1 MHQGDR
7 AEQTYRLQMVEIG
20 LQGHKMEK
28 KQDIEEYISV
38 SEFAKRAG
46 VSRQLVYKRIDNEL
60 TEFCKLVDNKKMLN
74 IRALELFQKQKLSTK
89 VSTGFTG
96 ELTKVSTKLSTK
108 FTVYKLKLQHKIDL
122 LELENQHLK
131 EKVESLETQTAADQE
146 KIESLLK
153 LLDQQQ
159 QLSAISAKKIEM
171 LEAKIQEPT
180 PPVRKWWRF
189 WS

>member
-1 MHQGDR
+1 
-7 AEQTYRLQMVEIG
+7 MVEIG
-20 LQGHKMEK
+20 LQGRKMEK

-46 VSRQLVYKRIDNEL
+46 VSRQLVYRRIDNEL
-60 TEFCKLVDNKKMLN
+60 TEFCKLVDSKKMLN

-89 VSTGFTG
+89 VSTKFTG
-96 ELTKVSTKLSTK
+96 ELTKLSTKLSTK

-131 EKVESLETQTAADQE
+131 EKVESLEAQTAADQE

>member
-1 MHQGDR
+1 MD
-7 AEQTYRLQMVEIG
+7 
-20 LQGHKMEK
+20 K
-28 KQDIEEYISV
+28 KQDNEEYISV

-46 VSRQLVYKRIDNEL
+46 VSRQLVYRRIDNEL

-89 VSTGFTG
+89 VSTEFTS
-96 ELTKVSTKLSTK
+96 ELTKLSTKLSTK
-108 FTVYKLKLQHKIDL
+108 FTVYRLKLQHKIDL

-131 EKVESLETQTAADQE
+131 EKVESLGTQTAADQE

>member
-1 MHQGDR
+1 
-7 AEQTYRLQMVEIG
+7 
-20 LQGHKMEK
+20 MEK
-28 KQDIEEYISV
+28 KQDSEEYISV

-60 TEFCKLVDNKKMLN
+60 TQYCKLVDNKKMLN

-89 VSTGFTG
+89 VSTKFTS
-96 ELTKVSTKLSTK
+96 EFTKVSTKLSTK
-108 FTVYKLKLQHKIDL
+108 FTVYRLKL
-122 LELENQHLK
+122 ENEHLK

-171 LEAKIQEPT
+171 LESKIQEPE
-180 PPVRKWWRF
+180 PQAKKWWEF
-189 WS
+189 WR

>member
-1 MHQGDR
+1 
-7 AEQTYRLQMVEIG
+7 
-20 LQGHKMEK
+20 MEK
-28 KQDIEEYISV
+28 KQDNSEYISV
-38 SEFAKRAG
+38 AEFAKRAG

-60 TEFCKLVDNKKMLN
+60 TEFCQLVDNKKMLN
-74 IRALELFQKQKLSTK
+74 IRALELFQKQK

-96 ELTKVSTKLSTK
+96 ELTKVSTK
-108 FTVYKLKLQHKIDL
+108 FTVYRLKLQHKIDL

-131 EKVESLETQTAADQE
+131 EKVESLEAQTAADKE

-180 PPVRKWWRF
+180 PPVRKWWAF
-189 WS
+189 WK

>member
-1 MHQGDR
+1 
-7 AEQTYRLQMVEIG
+7 
-20 LQGHKMEK
+20 MEK
-28 KQDIEEYISV
+28 KQDNEEYISV
-38 SEFAKRAG
+38 AEFARRAG

-60 TEFCKLVDNKKMLN
+60 TEFCQLVDNKKMLN

-89 VSTGFTG
+89 VSTGFTTQ
-96 ELTKVSTKLSTK
+96 LTKVSTK

-131 EKVESLETQTAADQE
+131 EKVESLEAQTAADQE

-159 QLSAISAKKIEM
+159 QLSAISARKIEM
-171 LEAKIQEPT
+171 LESKIQEPT
-180 PPVRKWWRF
+180 PQAKKWWEF
-189 WS
+189 WK

>member
-1 MHQGDR
+1 
-7 AEQTYRLQMVEIG
+7 MVEIG
-20 LQGHKMEK
+20 LQGNKMEK
-28 KQDIEEYISV
+28 KQDNSEYISV
-38 SEFAKRAG
+38 AEFAKRAG

-60 TEFCKLVDNKKMLN
+60 TEFCQLVDNKKMLN

-89 VSTGFTG
+89 VSTGFT
-96 ELTKVSTKLSTK
+96 TQ

-131 EKVESLETQTAADQE
+131 EKVESLEAQTAADKE

-171 LEAKIQEPT
+171 LEAKVQEPT
-180 PPVRKWWRF
+180 PPVRKWWAF
-189 WS
+189 WE

>member
-1 MHQGDR
+1 MHQGYR
-7 AEQTYRLQMVEIG
+7 TKQAYRLQMVEIG
-20 LQGHKMEK
+20 LQGNKMEK
-28 KQDIEEYISV
+28 KQDNSEYISV
-38 SEFAKRAG
+38 AEFAKRAG

-60 TEFCKLVDNKKMLN
+60 TEFCQLVDNKKMLN
-74 IRALELFQKQKLSTK
+74 IRALELFQKQKLST
-89 VSTGFTG
+89 GFT
-96 ELTKVSTKLSTK
+96 TQFTKLSTK
-108 FTVYKLKLQHKIDL
+108 VSTQFTVYRLKLQHKIDL

-131 EKVESLETQTAADQE
+131 EKVESLEAQTAADKE

-180 PPVRKWWRF
+180 PPVRKWWAF
-189 WS
+189 WK

>member
-1 MHQGDR
+1 
-7 AEQTYRLQMVEIG
+7 
-20 LQGHKMEK
+20 MEK

-38 SEFAKRAG
+38 ADFAKRAG

-60 TEFCKLVDNKKMLN
+60 TEYCKLVDNKKMLN
-74 IRALELFQKQKLSTK
+74 IRALELFEKQKLST
-89 VSTGFTG
+89 GFTTQF
-96 ELTKVSTKLSTK
+96 TKVSTKLSTK

-131 EKVESLETQTAADQE
+131 EKVESLEAQTVADQE

-171 LEAKIQEPT
+171 LEEKVQEPEMQA
-180 PPVRKWWRF
+180 RKWWAF
-189 WS
+189 WR

>member
-1 MHQGDR
+1 
-7 AEQTYRLQMVEIG
+7 
-20 LQGHKMEK
+20 MEK

-38 SEFAKRAG
+38 ADFAKRAG
-46 VSRQLVYKRIDNEL
+46 VSRQLVYRRIDNEL
-60 TEFCKLVDNKKMLN
+60 TEYCKLVDNKKMLN

-89 VSTGFTG
+89 VSTEFTS
-96 ELTKVSTKLSTK
+96 EFTKVSTKLSTK

-131 EKVESLETQTAADQE
+131 EKVESLETQTAVDQE

-171 LEAKIQEPT
+171 LESKIQEPE
-180 PPVRKWWRF
+180 PLVKKWWEF
-189 WS
+189 WK

>member
-1 MHQGDR
+1 MHQGYR
-7 AEQTYRLQMVEIG
+7 TFQAYRLQMVEIG
-20 LQGHKMEK
+20 LQGRKMEK

-46 VSRQLVYKRIDNEL
+46 VSRQLVYRRIDNEL
-60 TEFCKLVDNKKMLN
+60 TEFCKLVDSKKMLN
-74 IRALELFQKQKLSTK
+74 IRALELFQKQKLSTE
-89 VSTGFTG
+89 FTG
-96 ELTKVSTKLSTK
+96 ELTKLSTKLSTK

-171 LEAKIQEPT
+171 LEAKVQEPT
-180 PPVRKWWRF
+180 PLVKKWWAF
-189 WS
+189 WK

>member
-1 MHQGDR
+1 
-7 AEQTYRLQMVEIG
+7 
-20 LQGHKMEK
+20 MEK
-28 KQDIEEYISV
+28 KQDSEEYISV

-60 TEFCKLVDNKKMLN
+60 TQYCKLVDNKKMLN

-89 VSTGFTG
+89 VSTKFTS
-96 ELTKVSTKLSTK
+96 EFTKVSTK
-108 FTVYKLKLQHKIDL
+108 FTVYRLKLQHKIDL
-122 LELENQHLK
+122 LKLENEHLK

-171 LEAKIQEPT
+171 LESKIQEPE
-180 PPVRKWWRF
+180 PQAKKWWEF
-189 WS
+189 WR

>member
-1 MHQGDR
+1 
-7 AEQTYRLQMVEIG
+7 MVEIG
-20 LQGHKMEK
+20 LQGNKMEK
-28 KQDIEEYISV
+28 KQDNSEYISV
-38 SEFAKRAG
+38 AEFAKRAG

-60 TEFCKLVDNKKMLN
+60 TEFCQLVDNKKMLN

-89 VSTGFTG
+89 VSTGFT
-96 ELTKVSTKLSTK
+96 TQFTKLSTK
-108 FTVYKLKLQHKIDL
+108 VSTQFTVYKLKLQHKIDL

-131 EKVESLETQTAADQE
+131 EKVESLEAQTAADKE

-171 LEAKIQEPT
+171 LEAKVQEPT
-180 PPVRKWWRF
+180 PPVRKWWAF
-189 WS
+189 WE